1 MTANQKTGRQSFLH
15 GAAVLGIAVAVV
27 KFLGFLGKI
36 PLINILGGDGYGHY
50 NIAYSVYNVMLIIST
65 AGLPV
70 AVSKLVAEANAKGR
84 AKETAKILRLA
95 LSVFL
100 VVGLVTSGAMFL
112 FAQQFADIMKSSSSA
127 ATIRAIAPSV
137 FFLVV
142 MSALRGYYQGMS
154 NMYPTAVSQI
164 IEALVK
170 VVLGVALSWWLLDAG
185 YPIEVA
191 AAGAVGGMTVGTVLA
206 MIYLMLRKAFDRR
219 PLAGLSEDT
228 SSSKIIVKQ
237 ILAIAIPVT
246 LGSGMLA
253 LTNFIDTLLVMSR
266 LQTAAGFTQDQ
277 ARWLYGSYGLA
288 QTMFNFP
295 GSFIVPFAVSVVP
308 NVAAAVTRGDLK
320 RASKTIETSIRITS
334 ILAFPAAAGLS
345 VLAWPILN
353 LLFSDRPDEVIAAT
367 QPLRVLGIA
376 VFFNSVVML
385 TNSVLQSIG
394 KVRIPVFT
402 MLIGAVIKIAANWI
416 LVGIPEI
423 NINGAPI
430 GTTLCYATITIL
442 NLIVIAR
449 NIKPTPNL
457 LRMFGRPL
465 IATIVMAAGA
475 WAVYGL
481 MARFFVPKIA
491 VLAAILVAVVVY
503 FICVIAMRV
512 VTKEDL
518 LLLPKGEKIAKV
530 LRIR

>member
-1 MTANQKTGRQSFLH
+1 MAKKQSFLH
-15 GAAVLGIAVAVV
+15 GAAILGAAVAIV

-36 PLINILGGDGYGHY
+36 PLFNILGGDGYGHY

-70 AVSKLVAEANAKGR
+70 AVSKLVAESNAKGR
-84 AKETAKILRLA
+84 IRETTKILRVAVSMFMVLGFVSSA
-95 LSVFL
+95 
-100 VVGLVTSGAMFL
+100 AMFL
-112 FAQQFADIMKSSSSA
+112 FADQFADLMKSSSSA
-127 ATIRAIAPSV
+127 ATIRAISPSV

-142 MSALRGYYQGMS
+142 MSSLRGYYQGIS

-185 YPIEVA
+185 YPTEIV
-191 AAGAVGGMTVGTVLA
+191 AAGAVGGMTIGTVFA
-206 MIYLMLRKAFDRR
+206 MIYLVLRKAFDRSK
-219 PLAGLSEDT
+219 PAAQSDEALPTGVLA
-228 SSSKIIVKQ
+228 KR

-246 LGSGMLA
+246 IGSGMLA

-266 LQTAAGFTQDQ
+266 LQSAAGFTQER

-308 NVAAAVTRGDLK
+308 NVAYAISRGDTK
-320 RASKTIETSIRITS
+320 SASRTIETSIRITS
-334 ILAFPAAAGLS
+334 ILALPAAAGLS

-353 LLFSDRPDEVIAAT
+353 LLFDKPDEVMAASL
-367 QPLRVLGIA
+367 PLRVLGIA

-394 KVRIPVFT
+394 RARVPVYT
-402 MLIGAVIKIAANWI
+402 MLIGALIKITANWV
-416 LVGIPEI
+416 LVGIPSV

-430 GTTLCYATITIL
+430 GTTLCYAAITIL

-449 NIKPTPNL
+449 AIKPTPNL
-457 LRMFGRPL
+457 LKMFGRPL
-465 IATIVMAAGA
+465 MATLVMAASA
-475 WAVYGL
+475 WAFYGL
-481 MARFFVPKIA
+481 AERVMSPKLS
-491 VLAAILVAVVVY
+491 VLIAILGAGIVY
-503 FICVIAMRV
+503 LVSIIGMKVL
-512 VTKEDL
+512 TKEDL
-518 LLLPKGEKIAKV
+518 ALIPKGDKIAKL